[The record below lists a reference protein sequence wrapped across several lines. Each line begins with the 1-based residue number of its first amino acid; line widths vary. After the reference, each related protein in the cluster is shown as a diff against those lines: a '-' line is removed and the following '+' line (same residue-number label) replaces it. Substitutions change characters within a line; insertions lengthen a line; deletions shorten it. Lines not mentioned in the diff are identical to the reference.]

1 MKILQ
6 KLLAGCLLATVTFS
20 ALPAAEPLTLVQ
32 AAPVKEQALPLG
44 EPTLGETRNK
54 KEIAPGLAH
63 ISIDRGYSSETD
75 VFIIDVAFYK
85 TREEADEVKNE
96 LNAQGYESRVKK
108 ISERPPGDPEQ
119 GPLGYLVRVG
129 SFQSESDANK
139 LRDDLKKMGY
149 EKARVVFS
157 AEDGGK
163 TTGPWVVNILEI
175 DPEKFTGKIIPEL
188 GTGIVPGKEKLTAL
202 TVRTGALAAI
212 NGGYFVVGPSDGT
225 EGDLAGVSMIG
236 GKLIS
241 EAVNGRTSLVLTGK
255 RARIASVETQLTVKA
270 SDGAKRELDGL
281 NRKPG
286 LIRGCG
292 GIGDTFD
299 FPKHDF
305 TCTDSGE
312 LIQFTS
318 VFGSN
323 TEPGDG
329 LEVVLNSAGK
339 VTEVR
344 NSRGGPIPSEGSVL
358 AGTGDV
364 SEWLLAHGKKGTKI
378 KVNTKILADEQPL
391 NGQKTG
397 IVNGG
402 PRLLRD
408 GKEDITAVSEGF
420 HWSDNP
426 EFYYRFGERRN
437 PRTLAGVTEDGKI
450 LLVTV
455 DGRQPHY
462 SVGASFKESARIMKA
477 LGAVDAVNL
486 DGGGSTAMT
495 IGSDIVNRPSD
506 PAGERA
512 IGDAI
517 IVLP

>member
-1 MKILQ
+1 MKSMKILQ
-6 KLLAGCLLATVTFS
+6 RLLAFCLLATMTFS
-20 ALPAAEPLTLVQ
+20 ALPDLVQ

-75 VFIIDVAFYK
+75 VFIVDVAFYK
-85 TREEADEVKNE
+85 TREEAEKVKNE
-96 LNAQGYESRVKK
+96 LNAQGYDSRVKK
-108 ISERPPGDPEQ
+108 ISERPPGDRGK

-139 LRDDLKKMGY
+139 LRDELKRKGY
-149 EKARVVFS
+149 EKSRVVFS

-175 DPEKFTGKIIPEL
+175 DPEKFKGQIIPEL

-202 TVRTGALAAI
+202 AARTGAIAAI

-225 EGDLAGVSMIG
+225 EGDLAGVSVIG

-241 EAVNGRTSLVLTGK
+241 EAVNGRTSLLLTGK
-255 RARIASVETQLTVKA
+255 RASIASVETQLTVKG

-286 LIRGCG
+286 FIRGCG

-318 VFGSN
+318 VFGST

-329 LEVVLNSAGK
+329 VEVVLNSAGE

-344 NSRGGPIPSEGSVL
+344 NSRGGAIPSEGSVL
-358 AGTGDV
+358 AGTGDAAD
-364 SEWLLAHGKKGTKI
+364 WLLAHGKKGTKM
-378 KVNTKILADEQPL
+378 KVNTKILADKQPL
-391 NGQKTG
+391 KASKKTG

-462 SVGASFKESARIMKA
+462 SVGANFKESARIMKA